1 MTLKTYRGSC
11 HCGAVRYEADI
22 DLAAGTGQCNCTF
35 RTKIRSW
42 NALVKPSAFR
52 LLSGADDLSDYQFG
66 QKVGHHTFCPN
77 CGVRPFSHGQLE
89 VLGGDFV
96 SIAIACLD
104 DVEPSELAELPVGY
118 ADGRNNAWWNQPHGN
133 PPPLRESEAWPSS
146 GPARSLDRG
155 AVIFR
160 SIRALRI
167 ANVWPSQPLIPD
179 HREMRFAHSSS
190 RSAGSSLASIAS
202 SSLFGGSLSD
212 PTVSD

>member
-1 MTLKTYRGSC
+1 MQLHVPHQDPVVERACQTQRLQAPLRGRRSQRLS
-11 HCGAVRYEADI
+11 VRAEG
-22 DLAAGTGQCNCTF
+22 GT
-35 RTKIRSW
+35 SHLLP
-42 NALVKPSAFR
+42 ALR
-52 LLSGADDLSDYQFG
+52 R
-66 QKVGHHTFCPN
+66 
-77 CGVRPFSHGQLE
+77 RPFSHGHLE
-89 VLGGDFV
+89 VLAGDFV